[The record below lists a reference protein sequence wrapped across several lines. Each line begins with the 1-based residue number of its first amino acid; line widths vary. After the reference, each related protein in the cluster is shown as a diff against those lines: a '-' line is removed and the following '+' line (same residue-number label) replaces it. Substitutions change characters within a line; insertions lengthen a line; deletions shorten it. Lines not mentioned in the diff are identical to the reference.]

1 VFAEFGRR
9 LFINQDNSQP
19 GALRV
24 PFSLALIACV
34 NLKSNAGFL
43 EAFDIASIAAG
54 PRDVLS
60 VKCVRIG
67 IEKLLFCPRV
77 MPQEVRKGGEKA
89 STEKRL
95 KSKPAAQPIGSGNGR
110 LDAGFAK
117 RRIGALFFG
126 ANP

>member
-1 VFAEFGRR
+1 MTFKADKGSHLQGR
-9 LFINQDNSQP
+9 FP
-19 GALRV
+19 
-24 PFSLALIACV
+24 IACV

-110 LDAGFAK
+110 FDAGFAK
-117 RRIGALFFG
+117 RRMALSSSGRIHDHGRTCFVG
-126 ANP
+126 DAQR